1 METCCKGSSKRC
13 FCLPYD
19 DTYMITAQI
28 LSIVAFLIS
37 WIWWVSFTISVA
49 ALVLHQI
56 IWCCRQSRM
65 GLITAHIV
73 SVVAALMCIFAG
85 IFLLIFRKS
94 AWWCAPFTLQSY
106 DDDDDDDYTFFFDD
120 DWSDDVDIFI
130 IDDDWSYDV
139 CYEKAYAAVA
149 FVDAGLWLGAAL
161 FTISFVTSGRYAKWE
176 ATYGRQNAAA
186 EEAPA
191 VVEMANVE
199 AAEPTEDDDADALA
213 TAMPVKESAPTE
225 YVPPEVVEPAVV
237 EPAVVEPAVV
247 EPAAAEPAVVPV
259 VPEKVDNV

>member
-1 METCCKGSSKRC
+1 MPSSEDKDMETCCKGGSKRC

-37 WIWWVSFTISVA
+37 WIWWGSFTISVA

-106 DDDDDDDYTFFFDD
+106 DDDDDDIYF
-120 DWSDDVDIFI
+120 
-130 IDDDWSYDV
+130 DDDWSYDV

-237 EPAVVEPAVV
+237 EPAVVEPA
-247 EPAAAEPAVVPV
+247 AAEPAVVPV

>member
-1 METCCKGSSKRC
+1 METCCKGGSKRC

-106 DDDDDDDYTFFFDD
+106 DDDDDDIYF
-120 DWSDDVDIFI
+120 
-130 IDDDWSYDV
+130 DDDWSYDV

-237 EPAVVEPAVV
+237 EPAVVEPA
-247 EPAAAEPAVVPV
+247 AAEPAVVPV

>member
-1 METCCKGSSKRC
+1 
-13 FCLPYD
+13 
-19 DTYMITAQI
+19 
-28 LSIVAFLIS
+28 
-37 WIWWVSFTISVA
+37 
-49 ALVLHQI
+49 
-56 IWCCRQSRM
+56 
-65 GLITAHIV
+65 
-73 SVVAALMCIFAG
+73 MCIFAG

-94 AWWCAPFTLQSY
+94 SWWCAPFTLQSY
-106 DDDDDDDYTFFFDD
+106 EDVFIDD
-120 DWSDDVDIFI
+120 DWNDDDWN
-130 IDDDWSYDV
+130 DDDWSYDV

-149 FVDAGLWLGAAL
+149 FVDAGLWLGTAG
-161 FTISFVTSGRYAKWE
+161 FTISFVTSGRFAKWE
-176 ATYGRQNAAA
+176 ASYGRQNAAA

-213 TAMPVKESAPTE
+213 TAMPVKDSAPTE

-237 EPAVVEPAVV
+237 EPAVA

>member
-1 METCCKGSSKRC
+1 MPSSEDKDMETCCKGGSKRC

-73 SVVAALMCIFAG
+73 SVVAALLCIFAG

-106 DDDDDDDYTFFFDD
+106 DDDDDDIYF
-120 DWSDDVDIFI
+120 
-130 IDDDWSYDV
+130 DDDWSYDV

-237 EPAVVEPAVV
+237 EPAVVEPA
-247 EPAAAEPAVVPV
+247 AAEPAVVPV

>member
-1 METCCKGSSKRC
+1 MPSSEDKDMETCCKGGSKRC

-106 DDDDDDDYTFFFDD
+106 DDDDDDIYF
-120 DWSDDVDIFI
+120 
-130 IDDDWSYDV
+130 DDDWSYDV

-237 EPAVVEPAVV
+237 EPAVVEPA
-247 EPAAAEPAVVPV
+247 AAEPAVVPV